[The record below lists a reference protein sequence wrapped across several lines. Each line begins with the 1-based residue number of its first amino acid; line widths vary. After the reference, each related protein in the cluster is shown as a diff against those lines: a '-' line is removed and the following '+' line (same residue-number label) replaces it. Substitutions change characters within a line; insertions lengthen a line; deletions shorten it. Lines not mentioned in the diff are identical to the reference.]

1 MLSRPDPNF
10 GIKNPKREAGSLPT
24 PRAGL
29 RRLFPAVDHVTAQNE
44 LRGCIIR
51 TRPGGRGR
59 VRTGSQAIRTDKPNR
74 FAHIVLTSLI
84 LLFALLTTPALA
96 NPIDAKALER
106 FVIQDCGSCHG
117 LTLKGG
123 LGPDIRPQSI
133 EHYDPEIL
141 QSVILDGVSGTPMP
155 PWRPLLSEA
164 EAAWIAD
171 YLLKGEAP

>member
-1 MLSRPDPNF
+1 MTPP
-10 GIKNPKREAGSLPT
+10 
-24 PRAGL
+24 PRAGANDARSQFFSSGL
-29 RRLFPAVDHVTAQNE
+29 KSLAFRNPSNAHPRD
-44 LRGCIIR
+44 
-51 TRPGGRGR
+51 R
-59 VRTGSQAIRTDKPNR
+59 VRTGSQAIWADKR
-74 FAHIVLTSLI
+74 HSFAHIVLTSLF

-133 EHYDPEIL
+133 EHYDPEVL
-141 QSVILDGVSGTPMP
+141 QSVILNGVPGTPMP